1 MGTCQATNRF
11 GGSCGSNAMEDSI
24 YCFSHDPAHA
34 VRRQEARQKG
44 GFLRK
49 TPKAKVERD
58 NCRLRS
64 VEDVL
69 NLLEETLA
77 DTTLQENSTSRTKAL
92 VSIALAAL
100 KALEIGELEK
110 RLKELEERFSELG
123 LNVPGRLIA

>member
-11 GGSCGSNAMEDSI
+11 GGTCGSNAMEGGI
-24 YCFSHDPAHA
+24 YCFSHDPSHA
-34 VRRQEARQKG
+34 VRRQEARRKG

-49 TPKAKVERD
+49 TPKARVDREK
-58 NCRLRS
+58 CCLRS
-64 VEDVL
+64 VDDVL

-100 KALEIGELEK
+100 KALEIGETEK
-110 RLKELEERFSELG
+110 RLADLELRFAEVG
-123 LNVPGRLIA
+123 LSSPGRLIA